1 MMKINKLVQVG
12 TVEYTEDVIIP
23 ATYDEDGN
31 ELTTERV
38 ETVTKTRPDMQPMYV
53 DMTPEE
59 EEKEL
64 LQQEKWEEW
73 ERNRPRTPEERC
85 DALEVKQSDTDK
97 DVNML
102 ADTVLALCDI
112 IEGGEQ

>member
-1 MMKINKLVQVG
+1 MNKNVLVQVG
-12 TVEYTEDVIIP
+12 TIEYQEEVVIP

-31 ELTTERV
+31 ELSPECV
-38 ETVTKTRPDMQPMYV
+38 ETVTKTRPDMQPMNV
-53 DMTPEE
+53 GFTPEE
-59 EEKEL
+59 EAEAL
-64 LQQEKWEEW
+64 AQQAKWEEW

-85 DALEVKQSDTDK
+85 DAVEVKQSATEQ

>member
-1 MMKINKLVQVG
+1 MRICELVQTGTETITNVIMVDDYNEAGEIVG
-12 TVEYTEDVIIP
+12 QHE
-23 ATYDEDGN
+23 
-31 ELTTERV
+31 
-38 ETVTKTRPDMQPMYV
+38 ETVTKEVPVMENVYR

-59 EEKEL
+59 EAEAMRQQSEL
-64 LQQEKWEEW
+64 EEY
-73 ERNRPRTPEERC
+73 ERTRPRTTEERC
-85 DALEVKQSDTDK
+85 DAVEVKQSSTEQ

>member
-12 TVEYTEDVIIP
+12 TVEYTEDVVIP

-53 DMTPEE
+53 EMTPEE
-59 EEKEL
+59 EAEAMR
-64 LQQEKWEEW
+64 QQAEWEEL
-73 ERNRPRTPEERC
+73 ERTRPRTTEERC
-85 DALEVKQSDTDK
+85 DAVEVKQSATEQ

>member
-1 MMKINKLVQVG
+1 MRINELVQIG
-12 TVEYTEDVIIP
+12 TETITNTVIVDD
-23 ATYDEDGN
+23 YDQDGN
-31 ELTTERV
+31 IIGQHE
-38 ETVTKTRPDMQPMYV
+38 ETVAVEKPIMENVYR

-59 EEKEL
+59 EAEAL
-64 LQQEKWEEW
+64 RQQSALEEY

-85 DALEVKQSDTDK
+85 DAVEVKQSYTEQ

>member
-12 TVEYTEDVIIP
+12 TIEYQEEVVIP

-31 ELTTERV
+31 ELFPERV
-38 ETVTKTRPDMQPMYV
+38 ETVTKTRPDMQPIDV
-53 DMTPEE
+53 EMTPEE
-59 EEKEL
+59 EAETL
-64 LQQEKWEEW
+64 RQQAEAEEW

-85 DALEVKQSDTDK
+85 DAVETKQSATEQDIE
-97 DVNML
+97 ML

>member
-12 TVEYTEDVIIP
+12 TVKYTEYVIIP
-23 ATYDEDGN
+23 ATYDENGN

-64 LQQEKWEEW
+64 LQQTKLEEY
-73 ERNRPRTPEERC
+73 EQIRPRTPEERC
-85 DALEVKQSDTDK
+85 DAVESKQSATEQ

-112 IEGGEQ
+112 IEGGDE